1 MESPAFT
8 GQAFYDRLGEQTLTG
23 SKCQSCGELYVP
35 PRPMC
40 GNCFGQEMALEEMNG
55 TGKLIA
61 FTTVHIAPTA
71 MIEAG
76 YDRNK
81 PYCAGIVRLT
91 EGPAISA
98 QILGVDPT
106 VPDQIQIGMSV
117 QATFIERTQGETTG
131 VFLAFEA
138 KE

>member
-1 MESPAFT
+1 MKTPTFT
-8 GQAFYDRLGEQTLTG
+8 GQSFYDRLGEQILTG

-40 GNCFGQEMALEEMNG
+40 ANCFGQDMKLEEMMG

-76 YDRNK
+76 YDRNN
-81 PYCAGIVRLT
+81 PYCAGIVRLA
-91 EGPAISA
+91 EGPAISG
-98 QILGVDPT
+98 QILGIDPT
-106 VPDQIQIGMSV
+106 MPDQIEIGMSV
-117 QATFIERTQGETTG
+117 RATFIERTSGDRTG
-131 VFLAFEA
+131 VFLAFEPV
-138 KE
+138 E

>member
-1 MESPAFT
+1 MDASAFT
-8 GQAFYDRLGEQTLTG
+8 GQAFYDRLGEQTLAG
-23 SKCQSCGELYVP
+23 SKCEACGELYVP

-40 GNCFGQEMALEEMNG
+40 GNCFGEDMALTEMSG

-81 PYCAGIVRLT
+81 PYCAGIVRLA

-106 VPDQIQIGMSV
+106 KPDQIQIGMSV
-117 QATFIERTQGETTG
+117 QATFIERTTGEKTG
-131 VFLAFEA
+131 VFLGFEPT
-138 KE
+138 E